1 MNEDKYYATVRWTV
15 EDVLTLRTTW
25 TEEQAEEWL
34 SSNEKYIESRLI
46 ELGWD
51 VMESLMP
58 DENEV

>member
-34 SSNEKYIESRLI
+34 SSNEKHIQSRLI
-46 ELGWD
+46 ELGWE
-51 VMESLMP
+51 VMESLMS
-58 DENEV
+58 DEDD